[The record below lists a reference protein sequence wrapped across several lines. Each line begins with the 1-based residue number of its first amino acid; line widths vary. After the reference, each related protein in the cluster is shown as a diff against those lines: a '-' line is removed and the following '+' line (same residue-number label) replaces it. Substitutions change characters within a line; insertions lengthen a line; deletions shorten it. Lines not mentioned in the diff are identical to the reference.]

1 MLNNG
6 LFQWGSW
13 WARRQGQ
20 GTVEVLEFVKSCFD
34 DEAVVVKEVGGWKAG
49 WEERVQR
56 VVEASHAEKGDGV
69 VGSDLFV
76 IVTLRRVVLMDMF

>member
-1 MLNNG
+1 M
-6 LFQWGSW
+6 
-13 WARRQGQ
+13 
-20 GTVEVLEFVKSCFD
+20 LEFVKSCFD